1 VVIRAVRRVICKRK
15 LYFNIYLDADPK
27 TKQWIK
33 ENIDKVFGFPNLV
46 RFSWKP
52 CQRALDKHAYPVK
65 WCVLN
70 VALAFVLITVS

>member
-1 VVIRAVRRVICKRK
+1 M
-15 LYFNIYLDADPK
+15 FDADPK

-52 CQRALDKHAYPVK
+52 CHSALDKHAHPVK
-65 WCVLN
+65 WSVYYTTNIGL
-70 VALAFVLITVS
+70 